1 VIESTTHTAP
11 LEAAR
16 LRHSNL
22 VGAAYAMAA
31 AVGFTVVSVLVKKL
45 GNSEIGVFQMVAL
58 RTVIGL
64 TLLAPLFVRAGVVPW
79 RTQHL
84 KIHLTRA
91 VLGGIAVLTGYYA
104 FMKLPLAEVTAI
116 SFTVPLFVTVAAV
129 LFLGEVVRWRRWT
142 ATACGFAGVL
152 VVARPFEGAVELATV
167 LAVAMA
173 LCIAFSVVLLK
184 RFPAK
189 ESQLTML
196 FFFLVVSGLMAV
208 VPAITQWQNPSM
220 EEWLLLAGVGVMGL
234 ISQALIIRAFRVGEA
249 SFVAPFD
256 YVRLL
261 FAGTAGVIF
270 FAETPDVW
278 TYAGAVL
285 IIGSTL
291 YIARREARFTQSA
304 EKP

>member
-16 LRHSNL
+16 LRRNNL
-22 VGAAYAMAA
+22 VGAAYVMAA
-31 AVGFTVVSVLVKKL
+31 AIGFTVVSILVKKL
-45 GNSEIGVFQMVAL
+45 GNSEIGVFQTVAV

-64 TLLAPLFVRAGVVPW
+64 TLLAPLFVRAGIVPW

-91 VLGGIAVLTGYYA
+91 VLGGTAVLTGYYA

-129 LFLGEVVRWRRWT
+129 LFLGEIVRWRRWT
-142 ATACGFAGVL
+142 ATGVGFVGVL
-152 VVARPFEGAVELATV
+152 VVARPFEGAVELATM

-208 VPAITQWQNPSM
+208 VPAITEWQNPSM

-234 ISQALIIRAFRVGEA
+234 ISQAIIIRAFRVGEA

-261 FAGTAGVIF
+261 FAGTAGVVF

-291 YIARREARFTQSA
+291 YIARREAMKTRQTD
-304 EKP
+304 

>member
-1 VIESTTHTAP
+1 
-11 LEAAR
+11 
-16 LRHSNL
+16 
-22 VGAAYAMAA
+22 M
-31 AVGFTVVSVLVKKL
+31 
-45 GNSEIGVFQMVAL
+45 
-58 RTVIGL
+58 
-64 TLLAPLFVRAGVVPW
+64 PW

-91 VLGGIAVLTGYYA
+91 VLGGTAVLTGYYA

-116 SFTVPLFVTVAAV
+116 SFTVPLFVTVVAV
-129 LFLGEVVRWRRWT
+129 LFLGEIVRWRRWT
-142 ATACGFAGVL
+142 ATGVGFVGVL
-152 VVARPFEGAVELATV
+152 VVARPFEGAVELATM

-208 VPAITQWQNPSM
+208 VPAITEWQNPSM

-234 ISQALIIRAFRVGEA
+234 ISQAIIIRAFRVGEA

-261 FAGTAGVIF
+261 FAGTAGVVF

-291 YIARREARFTQSA
+291 YIAHREAMKTRQTD
-304 EKP
+304 

>member
-1 VIESTTHTAP
+1 MIESTTHTAP

-16 LRHSNL
+16 LRRNNL
-22 VGAAYAMAA
+22 VGAAYVMAA
-31 AVGFTVVSVLVKKL
+31 AIGFTVVSILVKKL
-45 GNSEIGVFQMVAL
+45 GNSEIGVFQTVAV

-64 TLLAPLFVRAGVVPW
+64 TLLAPLFVRAGIVPW

-91 VLGGIAVLTGYYA
+91 VLGGTAVLTGYYA

-129 LFLGEVVRWRRWT
+129 LFLGEIVRWRRWT
-142 ATACGFAGVL
+142 ATGVGFVGVL
-152 VVARPFEGAVELATV
+152 VVARPFEGAVELATM

-208 VPAITQWQNPSM
+208 VPAITEWQNPSM

-234 ISQALIIRAFRVGEA
+234 ISQAIIIRAFRVGEA

-261 FAGTAGVIF
+261 FAGTAGVVF

-291 YIARREARFTQSA
+291 YIARREAMKTRQTD
-304 EKP
+304 

>member
-16 LRHSNL
+16 LRRNNL
-22 VGAAYAMAA
+22 VGAAYVMAA
-31 AVGFTVVSVLVKKL
+31 AIGFTVVSILVKKL
-45 GNSEIGVFQMVAL
+45 GNSEIGVFQTVAV

-64 TLLAPLFVRAGVVPW
+64 TLLAPLFVRAGIVPW

-91 VLGGIAVLTGYYA
+91 VLGGTAVLTGYYA

-129 LFLGEVVRWRRWT
+129 LFLGEIVRWRRWT
-142 ATACGFAGVL
+142 ATGVGFVGVL
-152 VVARPFEGAVELATV
+152 VVARPFEGAVELATM

-208 VPAITQWQNPSM
+208 VPAITEWQNPSM
-220 EEWLLLAGVGVMGL
+220 EEWLLLAGVGVIGL
-234 ISQALIIRAFRVGEA
+234 ISQAIIIRAFRVGEA

-261 FAGTAGVIF
+261 FAGTAGVVF

-291 YIARREARFTQSA
+291 YIARREAMKTRQTD
-304 EKP
+304 